1 MQHTRLTLIAALVAN
16 ASAAL
21 PLRAQKTAEVPL
33 AVERVEIVV
42 PDRPVFVGTALDL
55 SARVWVKGDSVP
67 NADARVFWEA
77 SNLTGA
83 WVTPGGTVLFYE
95 PGDLK
100 IVARSGSVS
109 ATRRITVKP
118 NPVDRIEIVGSP
130 EQPIG
135 VGDTISFSANLLGR
149 WREAIR
155 DGQPNWAVAVGSD
168 ATYGTGARITP
179 DGKFT
184 ASRPGA
190 YTVLAEMNGRAD
202 IAQVIVRGEA
212 PVPSR
217 LAGELEPARRIEI
230 AEPAAAPYAGTTLPL
245 RASIRSL
252 VSGEP
257 IYGANVT
264 WSSSNPSVA
273 SVAADGALALH
284 SPGRTTITV
293 DHAGEKVT
301 RIIRVV
307 PNPAGRIVLRSNTR
321 DAAPGTTV
329 LLHADIWAP
338 GAQLIRDARP
348 NIAVIAHDAD
358 EDDVVPAVDRD
369 GRFVP
374 AKAGVYTVI
383 AEMGGLASRTTITV
397 RDPAFGDR

>member
-1 MQHTRLTLIAALVAN
+1 MQQTRCFLVAALVAG
-16 ASAAL
+16 AAAPL
-21 PLRAQKTAEVPL
+21 PLLAQKTADVPPP
-33 AVERVEIVV
+33 VERVEIVV
-42 PDRPVFVGTALDL
+42 PDRPVFVGTSLDL
-55 SARVWVKGDSVP
+55 GARVWVKGDSTP
-67 NADARVFWEA
+67 RRDARVFWEA

-95 PGDLK
+95 PGDMN
-100 IVARSGSVS
+100 IVARSGGVS
-109 ATRRITVKP
+109 TTRRITVKP
-118 NPVDRIEIVGSP
+118 NPVHRIEVVGAP
-130 EQPIG
+130 EQPVD
-135 VGDTISFSANLLGR
+135 VGDTIRFSANLAGR
-149 WREAIR
+149 WREAIS
-155 DGQPNWAVAVGSD
+155 DAHPNWAVAVGSD

-190 YTVLAEMNGRAD
+190 YTVIAEMNGRAD
-202 IAQVIVRGEA
+202 VAQVIVRGEGTVA
-212 PVPSR
+212 PAPASHV
-217 LAGELEPARRIEI
+217 EPARRIEI
-230 AEPAAAPYAGTTLPL
+230 PEPAAAPYAGTTLPL

-252 VSGEP
+252 VTGEP

-264 WSSSNPSVA
+264 WSSSDPSVA
-273 SVAADGALALH
+273 DIAADGALALRR
-284 SPGRTTITV
+284 PGRATITV
-293 DHAGEKVT
+293 DHQGEKAT
-301 RIIRVV
+301 RTIRVV

-329 LLHADIWAP
+329 MLRADIWAP

-348 NIAVIAHDAD
+348 NIAVIAHDAS
-358 EDDVVPAVDRD
+358 ETDVVPAVDGD